1 MNGIPAEIEKYTRSF
16 AWQVFPVH
24 VGKETGEVR
33 EDGSKV
39 ILCTCGKDDTNDTS
53 PGKHPRTMNG
63 VKDAT
68 GNREQ
73 LENWCSRW
81 VKTNWAVR
89 TGKTTTTNIVVV
101 DVDPRHGGLE
111 SVEKLKAEGCEFPET
126 MTHRSP
132 GGGPHY
138 LYDLLDGKE
147 LQSKTNAFGDEY
159 PGIDIKANDGYV
171 LIPPSVGPNG
181 KPYEVI
187 NNRGKAEL
195 PTWVM
200 EKMNGKTPGSGTGTT
215 HTRFTLPKT
224 ISAGTRSTTLF
235 SMARSLA
242 MQGMSKDAVLAALKL
257 ENELKCEYPPM
268 PVEKL
273 ERAVEDAFTNYE
285 TRTTKYIPYA
295 DGSGVGV
302 GSHEHPRLVIDLEA
316 DNFYIV
322 YHRFAELNKAPY
334 PDYFH
339 ACATFLLSVAADR
352 SCYLNAGARVLYP
365 CIWSMLL
372 GASTIAH
379 KTDALEPVN
388 AHIWLSYPETALPGH
403 WSAAGLF
410 DELSMTPRGYL
421 LKDECANILANINNN
436 KEAGAARDLLMSIYE
451 CPDIQRKK
459 LAPKKGKEATVWT
472 IEKAYLSMLLATT
485 PENFSKN
492 TTALDVNSGWLLRF
506 MFYYPNYKKDPVPVI
521 FTNGVI
527 TDLEITMQQRYGAI
541 RRKLAEKGPFRFEMS
556 DEGIEYFQSWQIA
569 KETEIQEKGMLT
581 EQKVFGRLLM
591 AALKLSML
599 FTIGS
604 SAFLSKENSP
614 GKPVEIPVQYV
625 MEGCRQ
631 IDEYFLP
638 MARVVI
644 EMVERDVTT
653 NIQDKIR
660 AKLEE
665 GPCDRSTLL
674 RVGRVKSREFDEHI
688 QTMIESGEVVV
699 FAEECFGKNDQK
711 YEKTMFG
718 LSTP

>member
-1 MNGIPAEIEKYTRSF
+1 MNDIPPEIEKYTRSF

-24 VGKETGEVR
+24 VGRETGEVR

-39 ILCTCGKDDTNDTS
+39 ILCTCGKDDSTDTS

-63 VKDAT
+63 LKDAT

-73 LENWCSRW
+73 LADWCNRW
-81 VKTNWAVR
+81 SKTNWAVR
-89 TGKTTTTNIVVV
+89 TGKTKTTNIVVI

-111 SVEKLKAEGCEFPET
+111 SVEKLKGEGYELPET

-138 LYDLLDGKE
+138 LYDLLNGQE
-147 LQSKTNAFGDEY
+147 LPSKTNAFGEQY
-159 PGIDIKANDGYV
+159 PGIDIKGNDGYV

-181 KPYEVI
+181 IPYEVI
-187 NNRGKAEL
+187 NSGGKAEL
-195 PTWVM
+195 PAWVFD
-200 EKMNGKTPGSGTGTT
+200 KMKGGAPGAGGQPRS
-215 HTRFTLPKT
+215 RFKLPQT
-224 ISAGTRSTTLF
+224 IVAGTRSTTLF
-235 SMARSLA
+235 SAARSLA
-242 MQGMSKDAVLAALKL
+242 MMGLSKDAALAALKI
-257 ENELKCEYPPM
+257 ENELKCVNPPM

-285 TRTTKYIPYA
+285 SRTTNYIPLT
-295 DGSGVGV
+295 DGSSRPGN
-302 GSHEHPRLVIDLEA
+302 HEHPRMVLNLES

-322 YHRFAELNKAPY
+322 YYRFASLNEAPY

-352 SCYLNAGARVLYP
+352 SCYLNISGRVLYP

-388 AHIWLSYPETALPGH
+388 NHTWISYPDRALPGH

-410 DELSMTPRGYL
+410 DELSMTPRGFL
-421 LKDECANILANINNN
+421 LKDECANILSNINNN
-436 KEAGAARDLLMSIYE
+436 KEAGAARDLLMSVYE

-459 LAPKKGKEATVWT
+459 LAPKKGKEPAVWT
-472 IEKAYLSMLLATT
+472 IEKTYMSMLLATT

-492 TTALDVNSGWLLRF
+492 TTLLDVNSGWLLRF
-506 MFYYPNYKKDPVPVI
+506 LYYYPNYKKQPVPVM
-521 FTNGVI
+521 FTTGELSV
-527 TDLEITMQQRYGAI
+527 LEKEMQSRYAAI
-541 RRKLAEKGPFRFEMS
+541 RRKLQEKGQFKFVMS
-556 DEGIEYFQSWQIA
+556 EEGEKYFQAWHVG
-569 KETEIQEKGMLT
+569 KETEIQQTDMLV
-581 EQKVFGRLLM
+581 EQKVFGRLLI

-604 SAFLSKENSP
+604 SEFISKENSP
-614 GKPVEIPVQYV
+614 GTPVEIPGYYV
-625 MEGCRQ
+625 VEACRQ
-631 IDEYFLP
+631 IDEYFMP
-638 MARVVI
+638 MSRAVI
-644 EMVERDVTT
+644 EMVERDVAT

-674 RVGRVKSREFDEHI
+674 RVARVKSREFEEHI
-688 QTMIESGEVVV
+688 QTMLESGEVVASADPV
-699 FAEECFGKNDQK
+699 VGNNNQK
-711 YEKTMFG
+711 YERILYS
-718 LSTP
+718 LSK